1 MNIRVSNL
9 SLNTIDAD
17 LRKLFSE
24 YGEVVSA
31 SVVRSNTNGRS
42 QGTAIIDMVNDTH
55 ASQAIINLNSKM
67 VDGKKISV
75 SEIEYTPNRY
85 KN

>member
-24 YGEVVSA
+24 YGEVNSA
-31 SVVRSNTNGRS
+31 LVVRSTSNGRS
-42 QGTAIIDMVNDTH
+42 QGTAIIDMVND
-55 ASQAIINLNSKM
+55 SQGVQAIISLNSKM

-75 SEIEYTPNRY
+75 SEIEYNPNRY
-85 KN
+85 RN

>member
-9 SLNTIDAD
+9 NLNTIDAD

-24 YGEVVSA
+24 YGEVNSA
-31 SVVRSNTNGRS
+31 SVIRSNANGRS
-42 QGTAIIDMVNDTH
+42 QGSAIIDMVNDTQ
-55 ASQAIINLNSKM
+55 ALQAIIHLNRKM

-75 SEIEYTPNRY
+75 SEVEYNPNRY

>member
-9 SLNTIDAD
+9 NLNTIDAD

-24 YGEVVSA
+24 YGEVNSA
-31 SVVRSNTNGRS
+31 SVIRSNANGRS
-42 QGTAIIDMVNDTH
+42 QGSAIIDMVNDTQ
-55 ASQAIINLNSKM
+55 ALQAIINLNRKM

-75 SEIEYTPNRY
+75 SEIEYNPNKYR
-85 KN
+85 N